1 MRRSRRIRHP
11 VLVPVPVSVPRRGAL
26 AAAGAL
32 AVGIW
37 LGILAGL
44 ATRPRRHQ
52 PATPPLD
59 AG

>member
-1 MRRSRRIRHP
+1 MRWTRRTRR
-11 VLVPVPVSVPRRGAL
+11 PVSAPPVISVPKREAL

-32 AVGIW
+32 AVGLW

-44 ATRPRRHQ
+44 ATRPRRDQ
-52 PATPPLD
+52 PTRPPLD

>member
-1 MRRSRRIRHP
+1 MA
-11 VLVPVPVSVPRRGAL
+11 VSVPKREAL
-26 AAAGAL
+26 VAAGAL
-32 AVGIW
+32 AVGLW

-44 ATRPRRHQ
+44 ATRPRRDQ